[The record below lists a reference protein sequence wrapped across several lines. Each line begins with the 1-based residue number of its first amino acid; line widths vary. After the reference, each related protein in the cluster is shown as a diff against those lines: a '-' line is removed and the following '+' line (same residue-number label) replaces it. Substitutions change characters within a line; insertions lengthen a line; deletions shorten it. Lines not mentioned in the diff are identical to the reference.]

1 MTQFKKGDK
10 VQLKKDFDYR
20 ESFINL
26 YTAGPWVVRNVDRFG
41 YLDLGKMGVWTPGW
55 FALVPAQK
63 EFTDEEYEA
72 LLV

>member
-41 YLDLGKMGVWTPGW
+41 YLDLGKTTGLHSYNT
-55 FALVPAQK
+55 QRIHR
-63 EFTDEEYEA
+63 
-72 LLV
+72 